1 MEASLQG
8 RNFLALEDFTPEEIM
23 YLLDLSHEMKRE
35 CHEGIDQRRYH
46 GKNLLM
52 LFEMGSTRT
61 RCAFE
66 TAGQD
71 LGMGTTYLSNS
82 HFGKK
87 ETIKD
92 SMRVFSGMYRAIAY
106 RGPSHAQLLEMVKD
120 CTIPVINGYT
130 NHQHPTQMLA
140 DAMTLQEIWG
150 RDGLKGKTFC
160 FIGRGGEVNSFS
172 YAVMCAM
179 LGMNFV
185 YVTSFMDFEDALAQ
199 LTPAQ
204 REMYHRYVP
213 EGTMPNHWESKMPA
227 AKRAIVEDLY
237 ARYHPECSFIE
248 TDDLDAVKGV
258 DAFATENWGFFTD
271 PAPAWLPGIVRF
283 RPYQV
288 NRELLERT
296 GNPDVVVLHMLPATH
311 NADHEA
317 GAELADIVA
326 PDDPELADF
335 LHKGFEVTDEVFEE
349 QAHHIFREAEN
360 RQHTIRAVLRAVLG

>member
-1 MEASLQG
+1 MTVSLKG
-8 RNFLALEDFTPEEIM
+8 RNFLELEDFTPQEIE

-35 CHEGIDQRRYH
+35 RYDGIDQRRYH

-66 TAGQD
+66 TSGCD

-82 HFGKK
+82 HFGSK

-92 SMRVFSGMYRAIAY
+92 SMRVFSGMYGAIAY
-106 RGPSHAQLLEMVKD
+106 RGPHHGQLLEMARD
-120 CTIPVINGYT
+120 CSIPIINGYT
-130 NHQHPTQMLA
+130 DHQHPTQMLA

-150 RDGLKGKTFC
+150 RDGLRGKTFC

-185 YVTSFMDFEDALAQ
+185 YVTSFMEFEEALDR
-199 LTPAQ
+199 LSPVQ
-204 REMYHRYVP
+204 RELYHQYVP
-213 EGTMPNHWESKMPA
+213 QGTMPNHWESKMPA
-227 AKRAIVEDLY
+227 AKRAIVESLFK
-237 ARYHPECSFIE
+237 RYSPECTFVE

-296 GNPDVVVLHMLPATH
+296 GNSDVVVLHMLPATH
-311 NADHEA
+311 NCDHAA
-317 GAELADIVA
+317 GEELAGIVA
-326 PDDPELADF
+326 ADDPELANF
-335 LHKGFEVTDEVFEE
+335 LRQGFEMTDEVFEH
-349 QAHHIFREAEN
+349 QAAHIFRESEN
-360 RQHTIRAVLRAVLG
+360 RQHTIKAVLRAVLG